1 MSMQTILQGSF
12 YLQDGKRKSVTDT
25 KVYAVTMLIAVRSL
39 HAAAYG
45 KLRTKGFQELFLV
58 AIAIAET

>member
-1 MSMQTILQGSF
+1 METPNLEGKMLETLQI
-12 YLQDGKRKSVTDT
+12 YM
-25 KVYAVTMLIAVRSL
+25 TMLIAVRSL